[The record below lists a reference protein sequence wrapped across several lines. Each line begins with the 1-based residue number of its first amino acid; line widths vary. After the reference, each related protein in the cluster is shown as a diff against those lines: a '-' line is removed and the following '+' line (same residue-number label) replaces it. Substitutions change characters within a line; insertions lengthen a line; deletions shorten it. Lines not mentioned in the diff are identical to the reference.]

1 MTTQRRSGTSTRT
14 PSRRRVFNQS
24 WLELASENIQSSHR
38 ARRNHVHHR
47 SLHRPPSHHGLG
59 RPSRQHQYRSELL
72 LSNYLQHLQGRSN
85 IRTFSETSGNS
96 ITLYIFNEQHQTGY
110 QSGQTTDNMFSTSGS
125 TGSFSASVLSPGNYY
140 LVLEHGASFTDQ
152 VQNVQVSWV
161 LDGSN
166 LALLGT
172 GLAILATGLVF
183 LFIGYRKMHRA
194 SPPPSVTDVVMFD
207 QPGTTSL
214 SK

>member
-1 MTTQRRSGTSTRT
+1 MLIIGVYIVLPATAVSGDQAASINIGANNYYRIT
-14 PSRRRVFNQS
+14 FNI
-24 WLELASENIQSSHR
+24 LKA
-38 ARRNHVHHR
+38 
-47 SLHRPPSHHGLG
+47 G
-59 RPSRQHQYRSELL
+59 RIS
-72 LSNYLQHLQGRSN
+72 G
-85 IRTFSETSGNS
+85 TFSETSGNS
-96 ITLYIFNEQHQTGY
+96 ITLYIFNQQQQTGY

-140 LVLEHGASFTDQ
+140 LVLEHGASFADQ

-183 LFIGYRKMHRA
+183 LFIGYRKMHGA
-194 SPPPSVTDVVMFD
+194 SPPPSATDVVMFD
-207 QPGTTSL
+207 QPGKTSL

>member
-1 MTTQRRSGTSTRT
+1 MFIIGFYIVLPATTVSGDQAASINIGANYYYRIT
-14 PSRRRVFNQS
+14 FNI
-24 WLELASENIQSSHR
+24 LKA
-38 ARRNHVHHR
+38 
-47 SLHRPPSHHGLG
+47 G
-59 RPSRQHQYRSELL
+59 RIS
-72 LSNYLQHLQGRSN
+72 G
-85 IRTFSETSGNS
+85 TFSETSGNS
-96 ITLYIFNEQHQTGY
+96 ITLYIFNQQQQTGY

-194 SPPPSVTDVVMFD
+194 SPPPSATDVVMFD

>member
-1 MTTQRRSGTSTRT
+1 MFIIGVYIVLPATTVSGDQAASINIGANYYYRIT
-14 PSRRRVFNQS
+14 FNI
-24 WLELASENIQSSHR
+24 LKA
-38 ARRNHVHHR
+38 
-47 SLHRPPSHHGLG
+47 G
-59 RPSRQHQYRSELL
+59 RIS
-72 LSNYLQHLQGRSN
+72 G
-85 IRTFSETSGNS
+85 TFSETSGNS
-96 ITLYIFNEQHQTGY
+96 ITLYIFNQQQQTGY

-166 LALLGT
+166 LA
-172 GLAILATGLVF
+172 TGLVF

-194 SPPPSVTDVVMFD
+194 SPPPSATDVVMFD